1 MLTGRLLL
9 ALLLLSSETAGP
21 APAFPWQSFRAIAQ
35 EPMAGE
41 VNLCNPENPRT
52 RVTAFFIHRPM
63 GFYRVWAM
71 THGREWMAVRYDGDA
86 RPEWVWRG
94 TWAGDVLAV
103 TSVSPYDRS
112 AHASACE
119 VLFGTI

>member
-1 MLTGRLLL
+1 MLTLRLLL
-9 ALLLLSSETAGP
+9 ALLLLSAGTAIS
-21 APAFPWQSFRAIAQ
+21 APAFPWKSFRAIAQ
-35 EPMAGE
+35 EPIVGE

-52 RVTAFFIHRPM
+52 RITALFIDRPM
-63 GFYRVWAM
+63 GFYRLWAVI
-71 THGREWMAVRYDGDA
+71 HGREWMAVSYDGDA

-94 TWAGDVLAV
+94 TWAGDALTV
-103 TSVSPYDRS
+103 TSVSPYDRY